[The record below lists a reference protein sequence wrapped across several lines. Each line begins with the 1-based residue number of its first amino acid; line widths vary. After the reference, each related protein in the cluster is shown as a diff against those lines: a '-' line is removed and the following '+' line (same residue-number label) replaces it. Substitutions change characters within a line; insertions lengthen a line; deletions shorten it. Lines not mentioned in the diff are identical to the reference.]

1 MIGIFNRS
9 HYEDIL
15 VPRVHGMLPKKVWS
29 ARYDQINDFER
40 MLAEN
45 GVVILKFML
54 HISRDEQK
62 RATRGAHRP
71 TETKN
76 WKFRVGDL
84 EDRKRWDDF
93 TKAYRAILEKTSTD
107 WAPWYRRSRRRQGRA
122 QLSHRATHR
131 GHARVVRSQVSAG
144 RSEAG
149 RGECRMKR
157 PPRYALLLAVIAC
170 THTPPAPPAA
180 SPQRTFDATPAPLS
194 LERYEP
200 QIRAFETADRA
211 SMPAPGGIVFVGSS
225 SIRLWTSLAADFP
238 GLPVLNRGFGG
249 STFPE
254 ANHYVSRA
262 VLRYRPRTVVLYE
275 GDNDI
280 TLGRSPQQVL
290 ADYREF
296 VRLVRD
302 SLPRARIVF
311 IGIKPSPS
319 RWKLVD
325 LQREA
330 NRLVRDV
337 VARDTLLAYVDV
349 FEPML
354 GANGR
359 PQPALFVGDSLHMT
373 PAGYAIWRT
382 QVAPFVR

>member
-1 MIGIFNRS
+1 
-9 HYEDIL
+9 
-15 VPRVHGMLPKKVWS
+15 V
-29 ARYDQINDFER
+29 
-40 MLAEN
+40 
-45 GVVILKFML
+45 
-54 HISRDEQK
+54 K
-62 RATRGAHRP
+62 RA
-71 TETKN
+71 
-76 WKFRVGDL
+76 
-84 EDRKRWDDF
+84 
-93 TKAYRAILEKTSTD
+93 
-107 WAPWYRRSRRRQGRA
+107 
-122 QLSHRATHR
+122 
-131 GHARVVRSQVSAG
+131 ARF
-144 RSEAG
+144 
-149 RGECRMKR
+149 
-157 PPRYALLLAVIAC
+157 ALLLAATAC
-170 THTPPAPPAA
+170 ASTTPTPPAA
-180 SPQRTFDATPAPLS
+180 SAPRTFDATPAPLS
-194 LERYEP
+194 LERHEP
-200 QIRAFETADRA
+200 QIRAFEAADRA

-280 TLGRSPQQVL
+280 ALGRSPRQVL

-296 VRLVRD
+296 VRRVRD
-302 SLPRARIVF
+302 SLPRTRIVF

-319 RWKLVD
+319 RWRLVE

-337 VARDTLLAYVDV
+337 VATDTLLSYVDV

-373 PAGYAIWRT
+373 PAGYAVWRT

>member
-1 MIGIFNRS
+1 M
-9 HYEDIL
+9 
-15 VPRVHGMLPKKVWS
+15 KV
-29 ARYDQINDFER
+29 AAK
-40 MLAEN
+40 L
-45 GVVILKFML
+45 
-54 HISRDEQK
+54 
-62 RATRGAHRP
+62 
-71 TETKN
+71 
-76 WKFRVGDL
+76 
-84 EDRKRWDDF
+84 
-93 TKAYRAILEKTSTD
+93 
-107 WAPWYRRSRRRQGRA
+107 
-122 QLSHRATHR
+122 
-131 GHARVVRSQVSAG
+131 
-144 RSEAG
+144 
-149 RGECRMKR
+149 
-157 PPRYALLLAVIAC
+157 ALLLAAC
-170 THTPPAPPAA
+170 VACARPSPAPASAPRSNSVPPAPI
-180 SPQRTFDATPAPLS
+180 D

-200 QIRAFETADRA
+200 EIRAFESADRA
-211 SMPAPGGIVFVGSS
+211 STPGPDGIVFVGSS
-225 SIRLWTSLAADFP
+225 SIRRWTSLTADFP
-238 GLPVLNRGFGG
+238 GLSVLNRGFGG

-262 VLRYRPRTVVLYE
+262 VLRYRPRTVVVYE

-280 TLGRSPQQVL
+280 AVGRSPRQVL

-319 RWKLVD
+319 RWTLAD

-337 VARDTLLAYVDV
+337 VASDTLQSYVDV
-349 FEPML
+349 FTPML

-382 QVAPFVR
+382 QVAPHLR

>member
-1 MIGIFNRS
+1 M
-9 HYEDIL
+9 
-15 VPRVHGMLPKKVWS
+15 
-29 ARYDQINDFER
+29 
-40 MLAEN
+40 
-45 GVVILKFML
+45 
-54 HISRDEQK
+54 K
-62 RATRGAHRP
+62 RA
-71 TETKN
+71 
-76 WKFRVGDL
+76 
-84 EDRKRWDDF
+84 
-93 TKAYRAILEKTSTD
+93 
-107 WAPWYRRSRRRQGRA
+107 
-122 QLSHRATHR
+122 
-131 GHARVVRSQVSAG
+131 
-144 RSEAG
+144 
-149 RGECRMKR
+149 
-157 PPRYALLLAVIAC
+157 PRFALLLAVVAC
-170 THTPPAPPAA
+170 TPTPPAQPAPPAA
-180 SPQRTFDATPAPLS
+180 STQRTFDATPAPLS

-200 QIRAFETADRA
+200 QIRAFESADRA

-225 SIRLWTSLAADFP
+225 SILRWTSLAADFP

-254 ANHYVSRA
+254 ANHYVARA
-262 VLRYRPRTVVLYE
+262 VLRYRPRTIVLYE

-280 TLGRSPQQVL
+280 ALGRSPQQVL

-311 IGIKPSPS
+311 VGIKPSPS
-319 RWKLVD
+319 RWRLVD

-330 NRLVRDV
+330 NRLVRGV
-337 VARDTLLAYVDV
+337 VATDTLLSYVDV